1 MAELAKPSGGRKAA
15 VMTVE
20 GTTPLISPN
29 PPSSPGSW
37 SAVGRALRNAAHATG
52 ASFDYLLATA
62 KAESDLNPNLSM
74 RGSTATGLF
83 QFIEQTWLS
92 VMKQAG
98 QALGLGGYAQSI
110 EQTADGRY
118 VVKDPAVRQEIMNL
132 RQDPAANAVM
142 AGIFT
147 RQNANM
153 LGNSLGRTANDGELY
168 MAHFLGPGAATR
180 LIRTASADPTAN
192 AATLF
197 PAAARANR
205 PIFYDPQGNT
215 RSVSGVYAELTRR
228 YQEARASPTLPAGA
242 EVQAPDTAG
251 LTEAFAAARGLPP
264 VDNPGPAF
272 HSLFS
277 SDDRQGGIAPVV
289 SRLWSSP
296 SGPAPTATAAS
307 ETNASRRGTP
317 LDLFRD
323 SRPNVRGLF
332 GVAD

>member
-1 MAELAKPSGGRKAA
+1 
-15 VMTVE
+15 MTVE
-20 GTTPLISPN
+20 STTAPIASSP
-29 PPSSPGSW
+29 PGSPGSW
-37 SAVGRALRNAAHATG
+37 SAVGRALRNAAHSTG

-62 KAESDLNPNLSM
+62 KAESGLNPNLSM

-118 VVKDPAVRQEIMNL
+118 VVNDPAVRQEIMNL

-147 RQNANM
+147 RQNANI
-153 LGNSLGRTANDGELY
+153 LGNSLGRTPSDAELY
-168 MAHFLGPGAATR
+168 MAHFLGPGAAAR
-180 LIRTASADPTAN
+180 LIRAASSDPTASAAP
-192 AATLF
+192 LF
-197 PAAARANR
+197 PAAARANG
-205 PIFYDPQGNT
+205 PIFYDQQGNA

-228 YQEARASPTLPAGA
+228 YQEARTSPTLPTVPGPPAL
-242 EVQAPDTAG
+242 APDTAG
-251 LTEAFAAARGLPP
+251 LTEAFAAARGLPTS
-264 VDNPGPAF
+264 PGPAF

-277 SDDRQGGIAPVV
+277 SDNRRDAIAPVV
-289 SRLWSSP
+289 SQLWSSP
-296 SGPAPTATAAS
+296 SGSGPAQPATTSVAVSNASGAAS
-307 ETNASRRGTP
+307 P

-323 SRPNVRGLF
+323 SAPNVRGLF
-332 GVAD
+332 GVSD